1 MTQSGP
7 DVAGA
12 WGLFEWLL
20 VIGPIVVLLLVV
32 FYIAR
37 KGRPMDGAHVFR
49 ASRLTRG
56 NRLFP
61 AQVAITPS
69 SITLLQPQWIGKR
82 EESIHMAH
90 VSSFKI
96 DTGVMFADV
105 LIETSGGHH
114 PIVCHGHTKGDV
126 GTMKQL
132 VEKYQSDYYKTR
144 AEPVRP

>member
-1 MTQSGP
+1 MTQRGP

-37 KGRPMDGAHVFR
+37 KSRPMDGAHVFR

-61 AQVAITPS
+61 AQVAITPA

-90 VSSFKI
+90 VSSVMI
-96 DTGVMFADV
+96 DTGLLFSDV
-105 LIETSGGHH
+105 RIDTSGGSS
-114 PIVCHGHTKGDV
+114 PIRCRGLSYSTDGSHRSHV
-126 GTMKQL
+126 G
-132 VEKYQSDYYKTR
+132 R
-144 AEPVRP
+144 